1 MIRSVSRA
9 SVAHRA
15 PLSRR
20 AFLGLCASAAAWA
33 SPDAQGDTREPRLGT
48 DRGLR
53 WTDRRLDGPDG
64 ARTRAL
70 IFAPV
75 HERLAF
81 SLEHRTRSYPALLLF
96 DDAAGAEGLQAW
108 RTQYRLADADADL
121 RHPPL
126 VPGGVRARYMTP
138 RQLARLNAELEKQ
151 PFKGLVLICPTP
163 PGADASEAAI
173 ATYCDWLEREL
184 LPQASRFGGVD
195 DTPCLGIVGRASGA
209 RLALEVF
216 VRKPHLFRTFG
227 AAQPHLGRE
236 GAPLWARRLARAAA
250 QSGFT
255 GVHLQT
261 SSEHRDRAVTRALH
275 RELTQRGIATHLD
288 DLLGPADD
296 TSWQSAGLLSVLAW
310 HERMLQL
317 IERPDP
323 STAPPESY
331 PPARREP
338 QRPQRI

>member
-1 MIRSVSRA
+1 
-9 SVAHRA
+9 
-15 PLSRR
+15 
-20 AFLGLCASAAAWA
+20 
-33 SPDAQGDTREPRLGT
+33 
-48 DRGLR
+48 LR

-81 SLEHRTRSYPALLLF
+81 SLEYRTRSYPALLLF
-96 DDAAGAEGLQAW
+96 DGAAAAEGVQAW
-108 RTQYRLADADADL
+108 RNQHRLADAYTDL

-126 VPGGVRARYMTP
+126 VPGGVRARYMKP
-138 RQLARLNAELEKQ
+138 RQLARLNVELEKQ

-163 PGADASEAAI
+163 PAADASEAAM

-184 LPQASRFGGVD
+184 LPRVSHFGPID

-216 VRKPHLFRTFG
+216 ARKPHLFRTFG
-227 AAQPHLGRE
+227 AAQPNLGRE
-236 GAPLWARRLARAAA
+236 GAPLVAGRLARAAA
-250 QSGFT
+250 QSGFA
-255 GVHLQT
+255 GIHLQT

-275 RELTQRGIATHLD
+275 RELTQRGIVTHLD

-296 TSWQSAGLLSVLAW
+296 TSWRSAGLLSVLAW
-310 HERMLQL
+310 HERRLQL
-317 IERPDP
+317 IERVDP
-323 STAPPESY
+323 STAPPESD
-331 PPARREP
+331 PPAKREP